1 MKKLAVSVLFFA
13 FILGTGPVFAMTT
26 SNADKLAPYDTTADY
41 DMFTIS
47 ADYWNPVLVSGKYHG
62 VERVDWA
69 ANKSIKSQ
77 DIVGLGFYLESPD
90 FFSDTAFKLGAY
102 DTATTPTEENLGS
115 LSRFWSPDWYALL
128 LRTTKAASGQGD
140 DESIQ
145 VPLKFF
151 VSDDMAKNYWV
162 ALSGDAVN
170 ELACTY
176 PCCGVNFNIDCCAPG
191 EYASLTSHTLKIWF
205 DVPDRAAVYCC
216 PGVPFTFVAAV
227 DGLGK
232 IASADRMNVPFTV
245 ARLNDR
251 QDMIRVRVD
260 SNYRDAS
267 YVHNPDWS
275 WFDILENG
283 QYSDDDLCRGT
294 TETFWPWKQEL
305 VCAPD
310 THRYYWKYA
319 KPSGY
324 AGDADF
330 WKTKDHLELA
340 DVRLGETLNLGVWYG
355 GANMWLYSGWN
366 PLCVCEAEDNCWN
379 YNEAILPRIN
389 IQNLGTVRLD
399 VTKCA
404 EDPADYGICA
414 ADCGLCDTLP
424 FQMVLNNGGNGGA
437 RGAASEGVDLG
448 GRTSGAGKGVFFGYS
463 DGHFKYNL
471 TAGIGM
477 SVAERAA
484 YSGIYR
490 KLPTV
495 QTESSLISDP
505 GGASYELA
513 QTCFVTAAFRWGDF
527 FHIEESNTPKSS
539 GRASGEFDDDII
551 TIHCP
556 CYIYPSFTK
565 TVQPMANTDFSFEMS
580 DGGATTVTGRWN
592 TSYYADKLTSDAG
605 SLCSPECSFLFVYYP
620 CGCESTL
627 VANTLEKNQTS
638 LIGKMFVNT
647 AVSFDYD
654 LYDLGAF
661 GDVKLEGARNV
672 TNSAADAEDSRFD
685 GLVAAAKTAE
695 GNNLLWYNVF
705 KVDEW
710 DFVKNVAKT
719 TTLEGILP
727 VQLRFELDYDKVSA
741 DIDVNAAGWRAKVW
755 GDGATGAFT
764 LKARNID
771 GTVNDIMS
779 DLVDGKGALD
789 KQTFVTVLADDEI
802 KTTGHVAWTKLHVFL
817 TVFVVDGP
825 SPDGAAFHYYK
836 VDETGNY
843 ILFVFDGKHDDV
855 YENILYVAKPSTT
868 CTFNVT
874 GTTSF
879 LVGSATTLT
888 ANCRPSGCLGMS
900 WIIESEDIA
909 EISGDATLSSVLVVG
924 RKAGTTKIT
933 ATACT
938 ASADVTLTV
947 TTPTP
952 TATPTSAPSS
962 SSGGCSVG
970 SFAPLALLLMAP
982 MVLLLKK

>member
-1 MKKLAVSVLFFA
+1 MRRILLFALCLALALSGA
-13 FILGTGPVFAMTT
+13 SAFAMTT

-47 ADYWNPVLVSGKYHG
+47 ADHWNPVLVSGKYHG

-69 ANKSIKSQ
+69 ANKSIKSP
-77 DIVGLGFYLESPD
+77 DIVGLSFYLESPD

-102 DTATTPTEENLGS
+102 DASTTPTKENLGS

-128 LRTTKAASGQGD
+128 LRTTKAAGGQGD
-140 DESIQ
+140 DESIR
-145 VPLKFF
+145 VPLKVF
-151 VSDDMAKNYWV
+151 VSDDLAKSYWV
-162 ALSGDAVN
+162 ALSGDATN
-170 ELACTY
+170 ELVCTY
-176 PCCGVNFNIDCCAPG
+176 PCCGLNFNIDCCAPG
-191 EYASLTSHTLKIWF
+191 EYADLTSHTLKIWF
-205 DVPDRAAVYCC
+205 DDPDRAAVYCC
-216 PGVPFTFVAAV
+216 PGVPFTLVEAV

-232 IASADRMNVPFTV
+232 IASADRMTVPFTV
-245 ARLNDR
+245 ARLND
-251 QDMIRVRVD
+251 QQNMIRVRVD

-267 YVHNPDWS
+267 YAHNPDWS

-283 QYSDDDLCRGT
+283 QYSAADLCRGT

-305 VCAPD
+305 VCTSD
-310 THRYYWKYA
+310 TSRYYWKYA

-355 GANMWLYSGWN
+355 GANMWLYTSTN

-379 YNEAILPRIN
+379 YNEVAIPRIN

-399 VTKCA
+399 VAKCA

-414 ADCGLCDTLP
+414 ADCGLCDTLFFEP
-424 FQMVLNNGGNGGA
+424 VLNGGGSAGN
-437 RGAASEGVDLG
+437 RGATSGGGESD
-448 GRTSGAGKGVFFGYS
+448 GRTSGKGFMGGYS
-463 DGHFKYNL
+463 DGYFKYNL

-495 QTESSLISDP
+495 QTESSLITDA
-505 GGASYELA
+505 GGVSHSLA
-513 QTCFVTAAFRWGDF
+513 QTCFLTAAFRWGDF
-527 FHIEESNTPKSS
+527 FHIEGANMPKTS

-580 DGGATTVTGRWN
+580 DGGTTTVTGRWN
-592 TSYYADKLTSDAG
+592 TSYFADKLTSDAG

-627 VANTLEKNQTS
+627 VVNTLEKNQTS

-654 LYDLGAF
+654 LADLGAF

-672 TNSAADAEDSRFD
+672 TNEAADAEDSRFD
-685 GLVAAAKTAE
+685 GLVAAAKAAE
-695 GNNLLWYNVF
+695 GGNLLWYNVF
-705 KVDEW
+705 KVSEW
-710 DFVKNVAKT
+710 DYIKDVAKT

-741 DIDVNAAGWRAKVW
+741 DVDVNTAGWREKVW

-779 DLVDGKGALD
+779 DLVDGKAALD
-789 KQTFVTVLADDEI
+789 KQTFVTVLADDEL
-802 KTTGHVAWTKLHVFL
+802 KTTGHVAWTKLRVFL
-817 TVFVVDGP
+817 TAFVVDAP
-825 SPDGAAFHYYK
+825 SPDGKAFHYYK

-843 ILFVFDGKHDDV
+843 VLFVFDGKHDDV
-855 YENILYVAKPSTT
+855 YEDMLYIAKPSST
-868 CTFNVT
+868 CTFNVS
-874 GTTSF
+874 GATTF

-888 ANCRPSGCLGMS
+888 ANCLGGCA
-900 WIIESEDIA
+900 DILWTLSSDVA
-909 EISGDATLSSVLVVG
+909 EISGDATGASVVVEG
-924 RKAGTTKIT
+924 LAAGT
-933 ATACT
+933 ATIHVDSCT
-938 ASADVTLTV
+938 NSADVVLTV
-947 TTPTP
+947 TTPTL
-952 TATPTSAPSS
+952 TPTPTTGGGGS
-962 SSGGCSVG
+962 SSGGCSAG
-970 SFAPLALLLMAP
+970 AFAPLALLLVAP
-982 MVLLLKK
+982 VVLLLKK